1 MTPERYQQVGQ
12 LYHEA
17 LDLTLEK
24 RGAFLDEACRDDG
37 ELRREVEALLASHE
51 QAGAFLNVPALPM
64 TAKDIARDHVQLLPG
79 RQLGPYKILSQLGK
93 GGMGEVYQAKD
104 TRLGRTVAIKLLP
117 AQLSANV
124 ELRQRLEREARAI
137 SALSHPHICALYD
150 IGHQDGTDF
159 LVMEYLEGQTLSQ
172 RLAKGPLPVDE
183 ALRYA
188 QEMADALDQ
197 AHRHGVVHRDL
208 KPANIML
215 TKSGAKLLDFGLAKR
230 IEGPEHDLTTP
241 GGPSRSWT
249 VEGAIIGTLSYMS
262 PEQAEGKK
270 VDARSDIFTF
280 GAVMYEMF
288 SGRPAF
294 QRDST
299 ASTLAAILKED
310 PRPLSELVSGVPL
323 ELQRIVKRCLRKDPA
338 RRFQHM
344 DDVGIALQDLKE
356 ESDLAPG
363 ASPVVATAS
372 KPRRGFRRTA
382 VLLAGGRGG
391 WCGNFALAFAGW
403 P

>member
-17 LDLTLEK
+17 LELTPEQ
-24 RGAFLDEACRDDG
+24 RAAFLDGACRGDG

-51 QAGAFLNVPALPM
+51 QAGTFLNAPALEM
-64 TAKDIARDHVQLLPG
+64 TAKDVAKDHVQLLPG

-117 AQLSANV
+117 AQLSANA

-172 RLAKGPLPVDE
+172 RLAKGPLPLDE

-230 IEGPEHDLTTP
+230 IEQPDHDLTTQ

-310 PRPLSELVSGVPL
+310 PRPL
-323 ELQRIVKRCLRKDPA
+323 
-338 RRFQHM
+338 
-344 DDVGIALQDLKE
+344 
-356 ESDLAPG
+356 
-363 ASPVVATAS
+363 
-372 KPRRGFRRTA
+372 RRTRSGRA
-382 VLLAGGRGG
+382 SGAAKDSQALLAQRSRPTVPAHG
-391 WCGNFALAFAGW
+391 
-403 P
+403 